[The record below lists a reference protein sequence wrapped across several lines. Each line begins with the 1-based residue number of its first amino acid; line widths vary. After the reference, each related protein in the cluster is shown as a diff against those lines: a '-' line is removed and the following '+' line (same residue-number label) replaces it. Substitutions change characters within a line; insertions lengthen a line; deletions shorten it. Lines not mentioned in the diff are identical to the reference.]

1 MKKFRTYNGGNP
13 PPARNIGS
21 SKAGKQTTVF
31 PSRKNGASVVCESR
45 LEADACLAWEQ
56 DPTVVRYYAQPERL
70 FVVVNE
76 KPRSYTPDF
85 AIIYITGE
93 TRFVEVKPDT
103 VLQKPKFLA
112 LFEMTEK
119 LLESQG
125 HQFQL
130 LTSKDIRRQPRLKNL
145 KSIYHQSHRVSDL
158 EMAFL
163 RDQLS
168 VLSSPV
174 QVRTLL
180 RLPTPPSACAIAAA
194 IFNQELQL
202 NWNTLYTENSWVHW
216 SQV

>member
-13 PPARNIGS
+13 SPVRNIGS

-31 PSRKNGASVVCESR
+31 PSRKNGSSIICESR

-56 DPTVVRYYAQPERL
+56 DQTVVRYYAQPTRL
-70 FVVVNE
+70 HVVVKE
-76 KPRSYTPDF
+76 KRRSYTPDF
-85 AIIYITGE
+85 AVIYDIGK

-103 VLQKPKFLA
+103 VLENQDYLA
-112 LFEMTEK
+112 LAESTEL

-145 KSIYHQSHRVSDL
+145 KAIYHQSHRVGEL
-158 EMAFL
+158 EMAYL
-163 RDQLS
+163 RDTLS
-168 VLSSPV
+168 VLSSPI

-180 RLPTPPSACAIAAA
+180 NRPAPPSARAIAAA
-194 IFNQELQL
+194 IFNGELQL
-202 NWNTLYTENSWVHW
+202 NWDVPYTENSWVYW
-216 SQV
+216 G

>member
-1 MKKFRTYNGGNP
+1 MKKFRTYDGGNP
-13 PPARNIGS
+13 SPARNIAS

-31 PSRKNGASVVCESR
+31 PSRKNGTSIICESR

-56 DPTVVRYYAQPERL
+56 DPSVLRYYAQPAHL
-70 FVVVNE
+70 FVVVKE
-76 KPRSYTPDF
+76 KGTSYTPDF
-85 AIIYITGE
+85 AVIYDTGK

-103 VLQKPKFLA
+103 VWDKPKYLA
-112 LFEMTEK
+112 LFKETKK
-119 LLESQG
+119 LLAPR

-130 LTSKDIRRQPRLKNL
+130 LTSKEIRKQPRLRNL
-145 KSIYHQSHRVSDL
+145 KAIYHQSSRVTKL
-158 EMAFL
+158 ERAFL

-180 RLPTPPSACAIAAA
+180 SLPTPPSARAIAAA
-194 IFNQELQL
+194 IFEGELRL

-216 SQV
+216 G